1 MGKLSCNQLKA
12 LESIHIILA
21 LQIERLVLFERNV
34 AEGRF
39 HVQTGH
45 EGCIF
50 FSTTS
55 SILKKIYQ
63 IFMVREGA
71 FTSSSDFVLA

>member
-12 LESIHIILA
+12 LESIHILA

-39 HVQTGH
+39 HVQIGH

-63 IFMVREGA
+63 IFMVREPLQVPLTL
-71 FTSSSDFVLA
+71 F